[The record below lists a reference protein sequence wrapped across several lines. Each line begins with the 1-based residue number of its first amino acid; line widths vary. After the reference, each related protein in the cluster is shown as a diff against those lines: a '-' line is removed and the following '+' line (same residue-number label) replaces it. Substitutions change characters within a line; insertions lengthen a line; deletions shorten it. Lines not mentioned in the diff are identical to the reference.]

1 MTASAKTSAN
11 VCAGGVDTGAGAGV
25 GATAGTVGGAEAVV
39 LVSVTGIAAD
49 RDPLGTGEV
58 CR

>member
-1 MTASAKTSAN
+1 MTASAKTSAD
-11 VCAGGVDTGAGAGV
+11 VCAGGVVTGAGAV
-25 GATAGTVGGAEAVV
+25 ATDGTVGGAEAVV

-49 RDPLGTGEV
+49 RDHLGTGAV

>member
-1 MTASAKTSAN
+1 MTASAKTSAD

-25 GATAGTVGGAEAVV
+25 TAGTVGGAEAVV

-49 RDPLGTGEV
+49 RDPLGTGAV

>member
-1 MTASAKTSAN
+1 MTASAKTSAD
-11 VCAGGVDTGAGAGV
+11 VCAGGVDTGAV
-25 GATAGTVGGAEAVV
+25 VTAGTVGGAEAVV

-49 RDPLGTGEV
+49 RDPLGTGAV

>member
-1 MTASAKTSAN
+1 MTASAKTSAD

-25 GATAGTVGGAEAVV
+25 GATGTVGGAEAVV

-49 RDPLGTGEV
+49 RDPLGTGAV
-58 CR
+58 CQ

>member
-1 MTASAKTSAN
+1 MAASAKTSAD
-11 VCAGGVDTGAGAGV
+11 VCAGGVVTGAGAGATD
-25 GATAGTVGGAEAVV
+25 GAVGGAETVV

-49 RDPLGTGEV
+49 PGPLGTGAV